1 MSRKTTIPDVRGLLL
16 EGNFGAS
23 RDLPTTDPLTT
34 TQMILEIERIK
45 PYDRNPRREIN
56 PRYHDIKES
65 IRAQGGLNNPLT
77 VTRRPGDE
85 LFMVESGGNTRLMI
99 LKELWQETQHESFHR
114 VHCLF
119 VPWKSESHVLS
130 AHLIENELRGE
141 MLLIDRAVALKDLQM
156 QLEQESG
163 YRLSRSEFQRR
174 LAAMGYTISRRQ
186 MIRYEYAAEVLE
198 PLIPR
203 ALRGG
208 LGRHQIDR
216 LRNIE
221 QAYQVA
227 HCSLSASAPAPLP
240 AFDPWFS
247 DVLAAQDG
255 DTLDLTAVRREL
267 DRRLAEISGH
277 PLNRIR
283 IEVDALLHETSEERD
298 EAMADPE
305 MPDGARSDVAALGR
319 KERRSG
325 TGNDTHGGQSKPP
338 VAKAQPIP
346 DADGPARTASTA
358 ALASD
363 RSNADIDRGSGSKAS
378 DQPLFSRHETD
389 AEPALFLDE
398 SLNTEPRRM
407 PRETDLKSLRSRA
420 YVLALKIAQG
430 LGFKEAV
437 HPWKSG
443 YGFVLDLPDG
453 SFRDDQAWYGWWLLL
468 GLSEQSASEERL
480 ALAPNN
486 LRLPVLLREGR
497 EHMIFEIVD
506 KPPGILELPLH
517 FLLSRQISDQVF
529 HDLLLLMECCR
540 TLRKQ
545 FRESDLWEC
554 ITVEQ
559 VRMRARLAE
568 IERKDDG

>member
-1 MSRKTTIPDVRGLLL
+1 MSRKTIIPDVRGLLL

-23 RDLPTTDPLTT
+23 RDLPATDPLTT
-34 TQMILEIERIK
+34 TQMLLEIK
-45 PYDRNPRREIN
+45 PYDRNPRRELN
-56 PRYHDIKES
+56 PRYHDIKDS
-65 IRAQGGLNNPLT
+65 IRAHAGLNNPLT

-99 LKELWQETQHESFHR
+99 LKELWQETQHESFRR

-141 MLLIDRAVALKDLQM
+141 MLLIDKAVALKDLQM

-163 YRLSRSEFQRR
+163 CRLSRSEFQRR
-174 LAAMGYTISRRQ
+174 LAAKGYTISRRQ
-186 MIRYEYAAEVLE
+186 MIRYEYAAEALE

-203 ALRGG
+203 TLRGG

-216 LRNIE
+216 IRDIE
-221 QAYQVA
+221 QAYRVV
-227 HCSLSASAPAPLP
+227 HRSLSASAPAPLP
-240 AFDPWFS
+240 AFDPWFA
-247 DVLAAQDG
+247 DVLAGQDG
-255 DTLDLTAVRREL
+255 DTPDLTTARREI
-267 DRRLAEISGH
+267 DCRLAELSGH

-283 IEVDALLHETSEERD
+283 IEMDALLHETSEERD
-298 EAMADPE
+298 EAMADRE
-305 MPDGARSDVAALGR
+305 IPDGARSDVAALGQ
-319 KERRSG
+319 KERCSG
-325 TGNDTHGGQSKPP
+325 TGNDTHGGQPKLI
-338 VAKAQPIP
+338 VAKARPIA
-346 DADGPARTASTA
+346 DADGPASAAATA
-358 ALASD
+358 APKPDRSIADSD
-363 RSNADIDRGSGSKAS
+363 RDPDSNAN
-378 DQPLFSRHETD
+378 DQLLFSMHETD
-389 AEPALFLDE
+389 AEPALFPDE
-398 SLNTEPRRM
+398 RLNTEPRRL

-443 YGFVLDLPDG
+443 YGFVLDLPDRN
-453 SFRDDQAWYGWWLLL
+453 FRDDRSWYGWWQLF

-480 ALAPNN
+480 ALAPNS

-517 FLLSRQISDQVF
+517 LLLSRQISDQVF
-529 HDLLLLMECCR
+529 HDLLLLMEGCR

-559 VRMRARLAE
+559 VRMRALLAE